1 MPQVSPPRPQG
12 RCAVHGRLPAMRA
25 RRLQLVGLSTAA
37 LAAFAGA
44 AVPAGA
50 AEPPSLAAAVPSL
63 ASPAQKPF
71 VAPQARPTER
81 RRPTDDPDPNR
92 NTYTVPEALRSPACA
107 ANFCVHW
114 VGEGLDA
121 PSPLDGNGNG
131 LPEYVDRVLRVAER
145 VHAVQNGELGWREP
159 KSDGR
164 RGGGLGKTDI
174 YLAQIG
180 GQLFGYA
187 APDRGQATPEHRI
200 PRRLHGYLV
209 LDNDYSRFEFPG
221 TAPLEDLQV
230 TVAHEYNHILQFGYD
245 AFQDPWFA
253 ESTATWMEDQAYNRI
268 NDYLR
273 YVRRWVRRYD
283 TPLTTNSIKE
293 YGSAVWNQWLARRY
307 GGEIVRQS
315 WARAIHTRPG
325 GFSVNAY
332 ESAIRATGTSDLSQD
347 FARFAAAVAEWRTG
361 QGFRESRLF
370 PDMPR
375 QGYLRLG
382 APRLTRLLNHT
393 TFQLLRIRA
402 RGGRAV
408 AVHLTAPRGTAA
420 AVALVGRIG
429 SERGGRTVTRLAYR
443 RGGGTMAV
451 RLLRPGRFSRVTA
464 VVVNADARANGFD
477 ARRLD
482 WRYLTDRLPFEIRGN
497 LVR

>member
-1 MPQVSPPRPQG
+1 
-12 RCAVHGRLPAMRA
+12 MRV
-25 RRLQLVGLSTAA
+25 RRLHLVGLSAAALLA
-37 LAAFAGA
+37 LAAPAHAAGS
-44 AVPAGA
+44 
-50 AEPPSLAAAVPSL
+50 PSLGTAAPSL
-63 ASPAQKPF
+63 ASPSQKPF
-71 VAPQARPTER
+71 IVPQSRPTER
-81 RRPTDDPDPNR
+81 ARPTDDPDPNR
-92 NTYTVPEALRSPACA
+92 NAYTVPEAPRSPACGP
-107 ANFCVHW
+107 NFCVHW

-121 PSPLDGNGNG
+121 PSSLDANGNG
-131 LPEYVDRVLRVAER
+131 IPDYVDRVLRVAEH
-145 VHAVQNGELGWREP
+145 VHDVENGKLGWREP

-164 RGGGLGKTDI
+164 RGGGVGKTDI
-174 YLAQIG
+174 YLSQIG

-187 APDRGQATPEHRI
+187 APDRGQASKQHRI

-221 TAPLEDLQV
+221 TSPLEDLQV

-253 ESTATWMEDQAYNRI
+253 ESSATWMEDQVYNRI

-307 GGEIVRQS
+307 GGAIVRHS
-315 WARAIHTRPG
+315 WARAIDTRPG

-332 ESAIRATGTSDLSQD
+332 GSAIRAAGDSDLSHD

-375 QGYLRLG
+375 QGHLRLG

-393 TFQLLRIRA
+393 TFQLLRVRA
-402 RGGRAV
+402 RRGRAV
-408 AVHLTAPRGTAA
+408 AVRLTAPRGIAA
-420 AVALVGRIG
+420 AVGLVGRIG
-429 SERGGRTVTRLAYR
+429 SERGGRTVARLSYR
-443 RGGGTMAV
+443 QGGGTMIA
-451 RLLRPGRFSRVTA
+451 RLPRPGRFSRITA
-464 VVVNADARANGFD
+464 VVVNADARARGFD